1 MGLRVSIHV
10 HWERRGAGLPA
21 LEPAPEPEREE
32 LTEEPASEPVRE
44 SMAEVPDSD
53 RDRFQ
58 SGEVDMGVRF
68 LRLGAPAREYFET

>member
-32 LTEEPASEPVRE
+32 LTEDPAREPVRE
-44 SMAEVPDSD
+44 PMAEAEVPDSD

-58 SGEVDMGVRF
+58 TSEVDMGVRF
-68 LRLGAPAREYFET
+68 LRMGAPAM